1 MKKITI
7 VLLTIASMF
16 FATQIL
22 AKSCSSDYSCS
33 YGQSCVK
40 DLYKSSGN
48 CMNNVNSNGVKTFK
62 APKSSSIRIRTSSD
76 AECRYNTDCPTGFKC
91 KRSAKVCVRD

>member
-1 MKKITI
+1 
-7 VLLTIASMF
+7 
-16 FATQIL
+16 
-22 AKSCSSDYSCS
+22 
-33 YGQSCVK
+33 
-40 DLYKSSGN
+40 
-48 CMNNVNSNGVKTFK
+48 MNNVNSNGVKTFK